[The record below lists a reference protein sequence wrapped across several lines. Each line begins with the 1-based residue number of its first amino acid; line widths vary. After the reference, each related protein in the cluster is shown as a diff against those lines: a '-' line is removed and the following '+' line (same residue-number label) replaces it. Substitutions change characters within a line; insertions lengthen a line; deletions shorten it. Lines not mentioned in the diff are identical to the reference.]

1 LKTHDRLMVNFLNLA
16 YLKSG
21 NQKQQSAYQI
31 LNENRI
37 IEQLAEFKPILV
49 GTIPINIDIDSSD
62 LDIICY
68 VQDKEKFRQSL
79 LTYFQ
84 YEKGFKISENQ
95 TLNALKAN
103 FFIEDFEIEIFGQ
116 NIPTTEQNAYRH
128 MIIEHQLLLENGED
142 FRLQIIELKKQGYK
156 TEPAFAKLLS
166 LSGDAYEALLDLWQ
180 KRFARL

>member
-1 LKTHDRLMVNFLNLA
+1 MVNFLNLA

-21 NQKQQSAYQI
+21 NPKQQSAYQI

-49 GTIPINIDIDSSD
+49 GTIPINIDIENSD

-79 LTYFQ
+79 LSHFQ
-84 YEKGFKISENQ
+84 QEKDFKISENQ

-103 FFIEDFEIEIFGQ
+103 FFIEDFEIEVFCQ
-116 NIPTTEQNAYRH
+116 NIPTT
-128 MIIEHQLLLENGED
+128 
-142 FRLQIIELKKQGYK
+142 
-156 TEPAFAKLLS
+156 
-166 LSGDAYEALLDLWQ
+166 
-180 KRFARL
+180 